1 MRTKHKKGSLV
12 YALTYLYAGPATPS
26 PKKELGIYIRP
37 GEMIRNPHFRPSN
50 SVKEEFIFFHEIY
63 LPSRLKSYHFSD
75 SEIEFI

>member
-12 YALTYLYAGPATPS
+12 YALTYLYARTSPS

-37 GEMIRNPHFRPSN
+37 GEMIRNPHFTPNN